1 METLGKV
8 ESVLAEKMAGLHEVQ
23 DMVATLNR
31 NL

>member
-8 ESVLAEKMAGLHEVQ
+8 ESVLNEKMSGLHEVQ
-23 DMVATLNR
+23 DMVANLNR